1 MSSKRSK
8 ENRGSGGQEN
18 SRSHRL
24 QRVEREIRQ
33 IVGTHLI
40 VGFKG
45 DVDGIISVTRVI
57 VSADLRTAK
66 VFVTLMGSDTSRK
79 NAVSE
84 LQAHASEFQHE
95 VNRQMRMKYCPRI
108 TFIYDDGFDNV
119 LKVENILRTL
129 AEERSKMPADENS

>member
-1 MSSKRSK
+1 MSKRSSK
-8 ENRGSGGQEN
+8 ENGDSGG
-18 SRSHRL
+18 SHNHRV

-33 IVGTHLI
+33 IVGTYLI
-40 VGFKG
+40 TSFRG

-57 VSADLRTAK
+57 ASRDLRTAK
-66 VFVTLMGSDTSRK
+66 VFVTLMGADASRK
-79 NAVSE
+79 SVVAE

-95 VNRQMRMKYCPRI
+95 VNRLMRMKYCPRI

-129 AEERSKMPADENS
+129 AEERSKVPADENS